1 MLPITK
7 LIPIAKNNGPEVRAK
22 IVVAPEIPFTAI
34 AAIADEIPNF
44 RMSLVIVPNKLS
56 NVDLFFSEKK
66 CSIALKE
73 LTSTIVII
81 VPLLIDWIALFG
93 PTAKLVIVGVGA

>member
-1 MLPITK
+1 M
-7 LIPIAKNNGPEVRAK
+7 AKNNGPEVRAK
-22 IVVAPEIPFTAI
+22 IVVAPEIPFT
-34 AAIADEIPNF
+34 AIADEIPNF